1 VEKARSFPEA
11 NAQQLLADRDYAAL
25 DQPVLE
31 HLIGR

>member
-11 NAQQLLADRDYAAL
+11 NAQQLIADHDYALL
-25 DQPVLE
+25 DHPVLE